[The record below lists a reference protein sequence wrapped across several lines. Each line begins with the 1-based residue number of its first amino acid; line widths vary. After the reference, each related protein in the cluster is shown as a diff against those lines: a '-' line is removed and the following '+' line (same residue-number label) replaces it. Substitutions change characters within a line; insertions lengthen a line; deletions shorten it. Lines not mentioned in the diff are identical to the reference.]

1 MNQFESKFSEVSWL
15 TESWFLSAVCLDCGL
30 NETFWIQTQFSGTSE
45 NKQLINKSQKII
57 DRCVKIIVGYRE
69 CLNMWIYFLSDM
81 KMSRCFMSASVR

>member
-15 TESWFLSAVCLDCGL
+15 TEFWFLSAVCLDCGL